1 MIEYYIY
8 NIILAKNGVNIN
20 MRMKKKRHGS
30 ERIALLSQLVAK
42 NPADVANNPSEF
54 FGNSNSLRVEIGCG
68 KGDFIRGKS
77 VQEPDYN
84 YLAIEKISDVCTVA
98 TEKYAV
104 SRGLGSMAPN
114 GGWQK
119 PDGAIYV
126 LGGEEVD
133 FSDLDR
139 GNVRFAV
146 GDAAELL
153 KDFPDNSVD
162 AIYIN
167 FCDPWGKKGYAK
179 RRLTY
184 IGFLEMYSRILVN
197 GGKLHFKTD
206 NRELFD
212 FSLEQVEISKF
223 DLKYKTYDLHA
234 SDMNEVNI
242 ETEYE
247 RNFTEKGFKI
257 NMIIAENK
265 K

>member
-1 MIEYYIY
+1 
-8 NIILAKNGVNIN
+8 

-30 ERIALLSQLVAK
+30 ERIALLSSLVVE
-42 NPADVANNPSEF
+42 NPTSLSENLNEVYGNTNP
-54 FGNSNSLRVEIGCG
+54 LRIEIGCG

-98 TEKYAV
+98 TEKYAT
-104 SRGLGSMAPN
+104 SRGLGNLAAQ

-119 PDGAIYV
+119 ADGTVYP
-126 LGGEEVD
+126 LGGDAVD

-146 GDAAELL
+146 GDASILL
-153 KDFPDNSVD
+153 RDMPDSSVN

-179 RRLTY
+179 RRLTH
-184 IGFLEMYSRILVN
+184 IDFLKLYARILVP
-197 GGKLHFKTD
+197 GGKIHFKTD

-212 FSLEQVEISKF
+212 FSLEQVEESNFK
-223 DLKYKTYDLHA
+223 LEYKTYDLHN
-234 SDMNEVNI
+234 SDMNGVNI

-247 RNFTEKGFKI
+247 RNFSAKGFDI
-257 NMIIAENK
+257 NMLIAENIK
-265 K
+265 

>member
-1 MIEYYIY
+1 
-8 NIILAKNGVNIN
+8 
-20 MRMKKKRHGS
+20 MRMKKKRHGT
-30 ERIALLSQLVAK
+30 ERIALLSALVAK
-42 NPADVANNPSEF
+42 NPTELVNNVAETYGNNAP
-54 FGNSNSLRVEIGCG
+54 LRVEIGCG

-77 VQEPDYN
+77 VQEPDCN

-104 SRGLGSMAPN
+104 SRGLGQMAFQ

-119 PDGAIYV
+119 PDGTVYP

-133 FSDLDR
+133 FSDLDI

-146 GDAAELL
+146 GDASNILA
-153 KDFPDNSVD
+153 DFPDNSVD

-179 RRLTY
+179 RRLTH
-184 IGFLEMYSRILVN
+184 IGFLDMYSRILIP
-197 GGKLHFKTD
+197 GGKIHFKTD

-223 DLKYKTYDLHA
+223 DLEYKTYDLHA
-234 SDMNEVNI
+234 SDMNSQNI

-257 NMIIAENK
+257 NMLIAKNVK
-265 K
+265 